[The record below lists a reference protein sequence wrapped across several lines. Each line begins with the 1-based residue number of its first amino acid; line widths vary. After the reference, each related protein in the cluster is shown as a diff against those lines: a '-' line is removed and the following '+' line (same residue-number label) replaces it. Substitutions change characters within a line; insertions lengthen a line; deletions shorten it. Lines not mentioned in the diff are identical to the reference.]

1 MEVAKVLL
9 LLAIYAVAATYSQG
23 LVVGT
28 YVASPNAPIV
38 IGPLVNPDIT
48 FTLLTSTFVY
58 LGNYS
63 MTLTALVQTEDCSS
77 KTWFRPT
84 CDIHVD
90 LVELMGTATPQGSGV
105 NAQTTDLASLLIS
118 FDSVTSCVQT
128 TNFGLALC
136 AWGLAT
142 GGGSYT
148 FGYRR
153 MVDTDP
159 TSAVVSMFLSEEVTA
174 LGPTASGMAAA
185 SVFKPFF
192 SAFPLNYYKS

>member
-1 MEVAKVLL
+1 MLL

-28 YVASPNAPIV
+28 YVANPNAPIV
-38 IGPLVNPDIT
+38 IGPQVNPDIT
-48 FTLLTSTFVY
+48 FTLITSTFVY
-58 LGNYS
+58 SGNYTMS
-63 MTLTALVQTEDCSS
+63 LTALVQSVDCSS

-84 CDIHVD
+84 CDVHLD
-90 LVELMGTATPQGSGV
+90 LVELFGTATPQGSGV
-105 NAQTTDLASLLIS
+105 NAQTTNFASLLIS
-118 FDSVTSCVQT
+118 LDAVTSCSQT
-128 TNFGLALC
+128 TNFGVALC
-136 AWGLAT
+136 PWALAT

-153 MVDTDP
+153 LVDTDP
-159 TSAVVSMFLSEEVTA
+159 TSAVVSMYLSEEVTA
-174 LGPTASGMAAA
+174 LSPTASGMGAT